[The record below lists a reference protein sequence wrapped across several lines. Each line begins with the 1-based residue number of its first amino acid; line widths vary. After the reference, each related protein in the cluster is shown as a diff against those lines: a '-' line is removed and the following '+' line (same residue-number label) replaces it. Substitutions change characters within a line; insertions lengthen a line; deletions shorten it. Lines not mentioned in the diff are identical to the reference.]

1 MSAILVSAL
10 LLSGVRVHALST
22 GSATSPSR
30 PTLAPRCRRSV
41 AVASPPRSAVAQH
54 SEDDSEPLTADI
66 AAALPRPSSLLHVL
80 WRFSRPHTMLGSA
93 VCIPALT
100 LYAAP
105 AGALSLPLL
114 QGVLYAMPAALLMNV
129 YITGLNQLLD
139 IEIDRINKPD
149 LPLASGELS
158 PLAGSLLVAGA
169 LIFSLG
175 LGWWHPWLSTNALRI
190 TLLGSAVLGTL
201 YSAPPFRLKRFPL
214 LASACIITVRCMHA
228 RVPASP
234 RPMDPLAR
242 ALPARTHARPH
253 APCRPQRCAGQ
264 LGLLRTR
271 DLRRRGRGRLAAVG
285 GARLVVAAASLLGAR
300 WLLQPLR
307 PRDRVVERRA
317 RHHGRP
323 TVWNPLLLGASA
335 PMVCHGLPLSRLPL
349 SGSDG
354 LLRQRWIAA
363 ECYRVLPSAMIA
375 TDGH

>member
-54 SEDDSEPLTADI
+54 SEDDSEKLTADI

-158 PLAGSLLVAGA
+158 PLAGSLLV
-169 LIFSLG
+169 
-175 LGWWHPWLSTNALRI
+175 
-190 TLLGSAVLGTL
+190 GSAVLGTL

-234 RPMDPLAR
+234 RPMLHPLAR

-253 APCRPQRCAGQ
+253 APRRPQRRACQ
-264 LGLLRTR
+264 LGLLRAR
-271 DLRRRGRGRLAAVG
+271 DHRRRGRSRLAAVG

-300 WLLQPLR
+300 RLL
-307 PRDRVVERRA
+307 
-317 RHHGRP
+317 
-323 TVWNPLLLGASA
+323 
-335 PMVCHGLPLSRLPL
+335 
-349 SGSDG
+349 
-354 LLRQRWIAA
+354 
-363 ECYRVLPSAMIA
+363 
-375 TDGH
+375 

>member
-1 MSAILVSAL
+1 MSARFVLSAL

-22 GSATSPSR
+22 GSATSAAR

-41 AVASPPRSAVAQH
+41 AVASPPRSALAQH
-54 SEDDSEPLTADI
+54 SEDDSEPLPADI
-66 AAALPRPSSLLHVL
+66 AVALPRPSSLLHVL

-105 AGALSLPLL
+105 AGAALSLPLL
-114 QGVLYAMPAALLMNV
+114 QGVLYALPAALLMNV

-169 LIFSLG
+169 LVLSLG

-242 ALPARTHARPH
+242 ALPARTHTRPH

-317 RHHGRP
+317 RHQGRP

-335 PMVCHGLPLSRLPL
+335 PLV
-349 SGSDG
+349 
-354 LLRQRWIAA
+354 
-363 ECYRVLPSAMIA
+363 AM
-375 TDGH
+375 DCR

>member
-1 MSAILVSAL
+1 
-10 LLSGVRVHALST
+10 
-22 GSATSPSR
+22 
-30 PTLAPRCRRSV
+30 
-41 AVASPPRSAVAQH
+41 
-54 SEDDSEPLTADI
+54 
-66 AAALPRPSSLLHVL
+66 
-80 WRFSRPHTMLGSA
+80 MLGSA

-105 AGALSLPLL
+105 AGAALSLPLL
-114 QGVLYAMPAALLMNV
+114 QGVLYALPAALLMNV

-169 LIFSLG
+169 LVLSLG

-190 TLLGSAVLGTL
+190 TLLGSALLGTL

-242 ALPARTHARPH
+242 ALPARTHTRPH

-317 RHHGRP
+317 RHQGRP

-335 PMVCHGLPLSRLPL
+335 PLV
-349 SGSDG
+349 
-354 LLRQRWIAA
+354 
-363 ECYRVLPSAMIA
+363 AM
-375 TDGH
+375 DCR

>member
-1 MSAILVSAL
+1 MKRGPCVGGEMSAILVSAL

-234 RPMDPLAR
+234 RPMLHPLAR

-253 APCRPQRCAGQ
+253 APRRPQRRACQ

-271 DLRRRGRGRLAAVG
+271 DHRRRGRSRLAAVG

-300 WLLQPLR
+300 RLL
-307 PRDRVVERRA
+307 
-317 RHHGRP
+317 
-323 TVWNPLLLGASA
+323 
-335 PMVCHGLPLSRLPL
+335 
-349 SGSDG
+349 
-354 LLRQRWIAA
+354 
-363 ECYRVLPSAMIA
+363 
-375 TDGH
+375 

>member
-1 MSAILVSAL
+1 VCTFISASAAEMSARFVLSAL

-22 GSATSPSR
+22 GSATSAAR

-41 AVASPPRSAVAQH
+41 AVASPPRSALAQH
-54 SEDDSEPLTADI
+54 SEDDSEPLPADI
-66 AAALPRPSSLLHVL
+66 AVALPRPSSLLHVL

-105 AGALSLPLL
+105 AGAALSLPLL
-114 QGVLYAMPAALLMNV
+114 QGVLYALPAALLMNV

-158 PLAGSLLVAGA
+158 PFAGSLLVAGA
-169 LIFSLG
+169 LVLSLG

-234 RPMDPLAR
+234 RPMDPLACMHARVPASPRPMDPLAR
-242 ALPARTHARPH
+242 ALPARTHTRPH

-317 RHHGRP
+317 RHQGRP

-335 PMVCHGLPLSRLPL
+335 PLV
-349 SGSDG
+349 
-354 LLRQRWIAA
+354 
-363 ECYRVLPSAMIA
+363 AM
-375 TDGH
+375 DCR